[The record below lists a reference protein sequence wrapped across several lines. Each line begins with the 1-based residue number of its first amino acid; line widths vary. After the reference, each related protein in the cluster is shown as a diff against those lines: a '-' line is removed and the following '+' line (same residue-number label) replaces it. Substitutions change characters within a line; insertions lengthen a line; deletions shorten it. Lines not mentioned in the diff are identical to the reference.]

1 MDWKVATYVAYVA
14 VSVLLTL
21 WVGRTLYRNGGVFL
35 DDVFEGKPELAR
47 SVNSLLVVGFY
58 LVNFGFVSFALTV
71 GYDVTTATASIEAL
85 SRKVGL
91 VLVILGVLH
100 GGNVLVLSRIRR
112 RQAAGLRTAP
122 PLPPTGWLPPPP
134 YGPPGPGPHGPG
146 SQGTPPHGP
155 VPYGPAPQGPPPFG
169 GAPRGPLPVYPAPVP
184 QR

>member
-1 MDWKVATYVAYVA
+1 MDWKVITYVGYVA

-21 WVGRTLYRNGGVFL
+21 WVGRTLHRNGGVFL
-35 DDVFEGKPELAR
+35 EDVFEGKPELAR

-100 GGNVLVLSRIRR
+100 VGNVLVLSRIRR
-112 RQAAGLRTAP
+112 RQAALTRTVP
-122 PLPPTGWLPPPP
+122 PLPPAGWLPPPP
-134 YGPPGPGPHGPG
+134 QGPPFQGPH
-146 SQGTPPHGP
+146 
-155 VPYGPAPQGPPPFG
+155 PQGPPVQ
-169 GAPRGPLPVYPAPVP
+169 GPPPGYRPVPAP
-184 QR
+184 QQ

>member
-1 MDWKVATYVAYVA
+1 MDWKVFTYAAYLV
-14 VSVLLTL
+14 VSVALTL
-21 WVGRTLYRNGGVFL
+21 WVGRTLHRNGGVFL

-71 GYDVTTATASIEAL
+71 GYDVTTATRSIEAL
-85 SRKVGL
+85 SRKIGL

-100 GGNVLVLSRIRR
+100 VGNVLVLSRIRR
-112 RQAAGLRTAP
+112 RQGAAHRTVP

-134 YGPPGPGPHGPG
+134 SGPMPQGPPVLGPPAAY
-146 SQGTPPHGP
+146 Q
-155 VPYGPAPQGPPPFG
+155 PAPQGQPG
-169 GAPRGPLPVYPAPVP
+169 RGPALAYPSAPPVHVP